1 MSKLEKAKERARALE
16 TKDAKGAVEAWIEVL
31 KEQDASGEPN
41 PDLAIYNKVGDLW
54 LKLKDP
60 GQAADYYD
68 RAVDKYAEQGL
79 HNNAIAMCNKVLRNA
94 PGRQNTYLKL
104 AKLYAAKGFNAEAKQ
119 NFVEYAERVHK
130 TGNIQLA
137 FAALKEFT
145 DISSDG
151 EQLRHMLEEQLAHY
165 GVNEQPRRT
174 TQAQKVVEPPKT
186 GTAKRKT
193 SSLVF
198 LDLDAPSA
206 PKDGATATAPAP
218 AAPKPAAPAP
228 KPQAPPPPKAPAPA
242 PVAAPKVAPPPKA
255 APKPPPPPPEPEPVS
270 LLDEAPVAEHDT
282 SLQIESTSL
291 VDEDIGAG
299 TGSLLEGLEST
310 SADFGSVRDSATNL
324 ESVREEIV
332 ADDVEPM
339 AELEP
344 TAETEPVVELPP
356 APPSRGTKGRQAVVE
371 LSLDEEPQIEAE
383 PEVVAPVDDEPLML
397 DEAGGQETRD
407 FIMTEDDTS
416 VGGRPSVHIDVGLDD
431 GLQIDDQAPA
441 IDFSDIEEAPV
452 VSIEDLEGRVADNP
466 DDPEAHQALGEALIE
481 AGDRER
487 GIEELDLATSGFE
500 GVGNTQQAEDL
511 VDEILRLDPNSIR
524 HRQKV
529 VEFAF
534 KSGEKDR
541 LITAYLELGD
551 TLLRNDLPEKSRAV
565 YERVAE
571 HDPKNARAQSALAM
585 LTPAA
590 PAAPEGKVKAK
601 DAKMK
606 VRDEAAEGADFVD
619 LGSMILDD
627 QDEARNSRMKVQ
639 DEEPT
644 GDEQQDFQEML
655 ARFKQGID
663 ENIEE
668 TDFQSHY
675 DLGVAFKEMGLLDEA
690 IAEFQKAL
698 RAQDGKLRTSEALGV
713 CFFQKGAFGV
723 AESILRRGL
732 ELPASGDEERLGI
745 LYWLGRSYEEQG
757 RPAEAKDLYGK
768 VFAVN
773 IRFLDVGER
782 VKALAK
788 AR

>member
-1 MSKLEKAKERARALE
+1 MA
-16 TKDAKGAVEAWIEVL
+16 
-31 KEQDASGEPN
+31 EP
-41 PDLAIYNKVGDLW
+41 
-54 LKLKDP
+54 
-60 GQAADYYD
+60 
-68 RAVDKYAEQGL
+68 
-79 HNNAIAMCNKVLRNA
+79 
-94 PGRQNTYLKL
+94 
-104 AKLYAAKGFNAEAKQ
+104 
-119 NFVEYAERVHK
+119 
-130 TGNIQLA
+130 
-137 FAALKEFT
+137 
-145 DISSDG
+145 
-151 EQLRHMLEEQLAHY
+151 
-165 GVNEQPRRT
+165 
-174 TQAQKVVEPPKT
+174 
-186 GTAKRKT
+186 
-193 SSLVF
+193 
-198 LDLDAPSA
+198 
-206 PKDGATATAPAP
+206 
-218 AAPKPAAPAP
+218 
-228 KPQAPPPPKAPAPA
+228 
-242 PVAAPKVAPPPKA
+242 
-255 APKPPPPPPEPEPVS
+255 
-270 LLDEAPVAEHDT
+270 DT

-291 VDEDIGAG
+291 ADEDVGAG

-332 ADDVEPM
+332 ADDVQPM

-344 TAETEPVVELPP
+344 TAEPELVEELPP

-371 LSLDEEPQIEAE
+371 LSLDEEPLVEAE
-383 PEVVAPVDDEPLML
+383 PAVVAPIDDEPLVL
-397 DEAGGQETRD
+397 DETAGQETRD

-416 VGGRPSVHIDVGLDD
+416 VGGRPSVHIDVGLEG
-431 GLQIDDQAPA
+431 GLQIDEQAPA

-500 GVGNTQQAEDL
+500 TVGNAQQAEDL

-585 LTPAA
+585 LTPAV
-590 PAAPEGKVKAK
+590 PAVPEGKVKAK

-619 LGSMILDD
+619 LGSMILED

-713 CFFQKGAFGV
+713 CFFEKGAYGV

-745 LYWLGRSYEEQG
+745 LYWLARSYEEQG

>member
-1 MSKLEKAKERARALE
+1 MSSRLEKAKERARALE
-16 TKDAKGAVEAWIEVL
+16 VKDAKGAVDAWVEVL

-104 AKLYAAKGFNAEAKQ
+104 AKLYAAKGFTSEAKQ

-145 DISSDG
+145 DLSSEG
-151 EQLRHMLEEQLAHY
+151 EQLRHMLEEQLAAY
-165 GVNEQPRRT
+165 GVNENPQRRT
-174 TQAQKVVEPPKT
+174 TQSQKVVEPPKT
-186 GTAKRKT
+186 PGMKRKT

-198 LDLDAPSA
+198 LDLDAPTA
-206 PKDGATATAPAP
+206 PKGEAPAP

-228 KPQAPPPPKAPAPA
+228 APAPKPAPAPAAKAPAAPAPPPPKPTPKPA
-242 PVAAPKVAPPPKA
+242 
-255 APKPPPPPPEPEPVS
+255 PPPPPEPEPEPVS
-270 LLDEAPVAEHDT
+270 LLDEPPVAEPDT

-291 VDEDIGAG
+291 VDEEISAG
-299 TGSLLEGLEST
+299 SGSLLEGLEST
-310 SADFGSVRDSATNL
+310 SADYGSVRDSATHL
-324 ESVREEIV
+324 EPVREEIV

-344 TAETEPVVELPP
+344 TVEEELPP
-356 APPSRGTKGRQAVVE
+356 APPPARGTKGRQAVVE
-371 LSLDEEPQIEAE
+371 LSLDDEPVVEAE
-383 PEVVAPVDDEPLML
+383 PEVVAPVDDEPLLL
-397 DEAGGQETRD
+397 DDGAGQETRD
-407 FIMTEDDTS
+407 FITTEDDTS
-416 VGGRPSVHIDVGLDD
+416 VGGRPSVHIDVGLD
-431 GLQIDDQAPA
+431 GGMQIEDSAPS
-441 IDFSDIEEAPV
+441 IDFSDIEEAPA

-487 GIEELDLATSGFE
+487 GIEELDHATAGFE
-500 GVGNTQQAEDL
+500 SAGNSHQAEDL

-551 TLLRNDLPEKSRAV
+551 TLLRGDLPEKARAV

-571 HDPKNARAQSALAM
+571 HDPKNARAQSALSM

-590 PAAPEGKVKAK
+590 PAVPEGKVKAK

-627 QDEARNSRMKVQ
+627 DREERDSRMKVQ

-698 RAQDGKLRTSEALGV
+698 RAHDGKLRTSEALGV
-713 CFFQKGAFGV
+713 CFFEKGAFGV

-732 ELPASGDEERLGI
+732 ELPASAEEERLGI
-745 LYWLGRSYEEQG
+745 LYWLGRACEEQS